1 MTGKS
6 SLVNTNKLVRNY
18 SGCTGLKTGSTSL
31 ALYNLSASATR
42 NGMDLIAVVM
52 KAPTSKDR
60 FKIASSLLDYGFNN
74 FECKKLISK
83 NDIVKTVKVNKGLS
97 PSIEVIAEKDC
108 DILLP
113 KGTDIEIKQIIS
125 LPDTIDAPISQNQVV
140 GTVTYML
147 DDTTLEECNL
157 FSNSYSPKINIFTSL
172 TSIVDNWFSVLRT

>member
-74 FECKKLISK
+74 FEYKKLISK

-97 PSIEVIAEKDC
+97 PSIDVIVKKDC
-108 DILLP
+108 GVLLP
-113 KGTDIEIKQIIS
+113 KGKDIEIKQIIS

-157 FSNSYSPKINIFTSL
+157 FSNTYSPKINIFTSL